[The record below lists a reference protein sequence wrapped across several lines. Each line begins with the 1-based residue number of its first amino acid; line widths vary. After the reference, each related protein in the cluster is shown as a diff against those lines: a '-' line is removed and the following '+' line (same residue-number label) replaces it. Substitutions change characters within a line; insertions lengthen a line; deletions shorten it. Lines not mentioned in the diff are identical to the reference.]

1 MGYWILTLSVFFI
14 GFLSKNKIMN
24 TLENM
29 VGKISN
35 NLKGFYLKK
44 ITQLRK
50 LLLGISNKLDRKLN
64 KDTFIQNSLSPKLL
78 VEEEL
83 LKIEPYIK
91 RIDDGVRNPDIKN
104 LALMGSYGSGKSTI
118 IKNFTFLHP
127 EYKILNLSLG
137 SYSKKETS
145 DAGDQDS
152 NLDDLNEKLENSLVK
167 QMIYREKN
175 SKLPYSRFKK
185 INHISRKKMILFFL
199 LFLIS
204 FMSFLYLKNFLNLK
218 DILLKNIE
226 IINKDTGRIDFFVYI
241 FFSVSSFIILFQFFQ
256 TATTQFKLSKLNFA
270 NVSIE
275 GNENNSS
282 YFNKYIDE
290 ILYYFETNK
299 FDVVI
304 IEDVDRFRS
313 IKVFEHLKELNILLN
328 NSKQIDRNI
337 TFVYALKED
346 IFSNSEEDIEEHE
359 SEIRTKFFEL
369 IIPIIPVVDTFNSRD
384 YLVPMMTE
392 KYLGDLDAGFATFL
406 KDISLYIQDLRLLT
420 NIVNEYFIYLDIHK
434 SLSGSINEQALF
446 SIIALKN
453 LIPSA
458 YTNLQKSKGL
468 IYDLVVRKVHDGTLK
483 NDVEAELKE
492 IREDLK
498 KIENQIKIDKIS
510 ETKKFL
516 FDKGISSQGRL
527 MVNGVTQY
535 LEVVNKEVIDA
546 MLADSE
552 EYITGYKNNGGAIN
566 IKKSDFIEI
575 IKEKDEVLKDRKQN
589 KQIEFDLKKKE
600 LETFYRLSLQQKLKT
615 YPELSNLVFN
625 AENAQYVD
633 EKDFILYVLS
643 NGYIAEDYPT
653 YLSVFYEEKSMTIN
667 DKNLLVK
674 LKSNQKIGF
683 DERIDNTKEFVNEFL
698 PQDYEKIGVL
708 NVNILIYLFS
718 TKYEGE
724 YGIRDVVLE
733 NLFEQ
738 DEQSYLQNMGVM
750 LSIDKSDVANIFF
763 EILKKY
769 KVDFVAKCGAEM
781 KNKLINEILYSCVSD
796 ISSYYQRDERKK
808 VLLDVLSRPIPEY
821 DEYGNE
827 FDEKV
832 YLIKENILSRPNF
845 FVEIEE
851 YIESN
856 EVMQILTEH
865 NDNPDTSSDAKIYFK
880 EIELER
886 LSQEQFNNFI
896 KYELYGY
903 EPVTFFGILNYKKLD
918 VAKEVSYQQILL
930 SEIENL
936 IGATK
941 RNLEIFVNDV
951 LLKLDNLSE
960 TESSFLEL
968 VNSSM
973 LKSIKSDLIDKS
985 NVVIN
990 QLHLVEEVSLWEN
1003 FLKEKKCAIT
1013 WINLNNYYETE
1024 NMNLGVLKS
1033 IFNIQEDILTLKN
1046 QYNISN
1052 SKNEIKEFLKI
1063 LVDKKVINVNN
1074 DNIELLKIATYDASS
1089 LDNKAIQLL
1098 VENNLVDFNLEN
1110 INIFKDNGII
1120 IDLLLNHPTE
1130 FIENYQEIQLDD
1142 DSLIILI
1149 KEWEIDSIDKLLE
1162 IVVETE
1168 TGGLFQNN
1176 ELVSIL
1182 IERKIISND
1191 NLFLKLL
1198 ENTEKNHLKK
1208 YFIFNLQEGKLS
1220 KLVIEQVL
1228 TSFYENDM
1236 DDFTL
1241 EQYNSIFDNIAD
1253 SDLFIKLLNNI
1264 FMKGKLDS
1272 SSIDK
1277 VMDWLRSQN
1286 KPISEIYIGQDN
1298 EVIIKNSSENK
1309 KLMENLKNIGL
1320 VSKSTEIDENTLSIY
1335 NKRKHPKIKQ
1345 N

>member
-1 MGYWILTLSVFFI
+1 MLSFFFI
-14 GFLSKNKIMN
+14 GFLSKNKVMN

-35 NLKGFYLKK
+35 NLKVFYFKK
-44 ITQLRK
+44 ITQLSK

-83 LKIEPYIK
+83 IKIEPYIK

-145 DAGDQDS
+145 DVGDQDS
-152 NLDDLNEKLENSLVK
+152 NLDGLNEKLENSLVK

-185 INHISRKKMILFFL
+185 INHISSKKMILFFL
-199 LFLIS
+199 IFIIS

-218 DILLKNIE
+218 DILSKNIE
-226 IINKDTGRIDFFVYI
+226 IINNNNGRIDFFIYI
-241 FFSVSSFIILFQFFQ
+241 SFSISSCIILFKFFQ
-256 TATTQFKLSKLNFA
+256 TAMTQFKLSKLNFA

-290 ILYYFETNK
+290 ILYYFETKK

-304 IEDVDRFRS
+304 VEDVDRFRS

-337 TFVYALKED
+337 TFIYALKED

-369 IIPIIPVVDTFNSRD
+369 IIPIIPVVDAFNSRD
-384 YLVPMMTE
+384 YLVPMMIE
-392 KYLGDLDAGFATFL
+392 KYDGVLDSEFEIFL

-420 NIVNEYFIYLDIHK
+420 NIVNEYFIYIDIHK
-434 SLSGSINEQALF
+434 SLSSSMNEHRLF

-458 YTNLQKSKGL
+458 YTNLQKSQGF
-468 IYDLVVRKVHDGTLK
+468 IYDLVVKKVHDDSLK
-483 NDVEAELKE
+483 LNIEDELKE
-492 IREDLK
+492 IREDIQ
-498 KIENQIKIDKIS
+498 KIENQLKIDKIS

-516 FDKGISSQGRL
+516 FDKGVSKEDSIE
-527 MVNGVTQY
+527 VNGTIKGLQ
-535 LEVVNKEVIDA
+535 LVNIEIIDA
-546 MLADSE
+546 MFEDSK
-552 EYITGYKNNGGAIN
+552 EYISARRVIQGEIQ
-566 IKKSDFIEI
+566 IERSEFIDI

-589 KQIEFDLKKKE
+589 KQKEFDLKKNE
-600 LETFYRLSLQQKLKT
+600 LEIFYRLSLQQKLKN
-615 YPELSNLVFN
+615 YPELIKLIFDKEKDCYIN
-625 AENAQYVD
+625 

-674 LKSNQKIGF
+674 LKSNQKIEF
-683 DERIDNTKEFVNEFL
+683 DDKPDNIKEFVKEFL
-698 PQDYEKIGVL
+698 PQDYAKKGIL

-718 TKYEGE
+718 TE
-724 YGIRDVVLE
+724 YDDEHGMRDVVLE
-733 NLFEQ
+733 NLFAQ
-738 DEQSYLQNMGVM
+738 DEQSYLQNLET
-750 LSIDKSDVANIFF
+750 LSSSNKSDISNLFF

-769 KVDFVAKCGAEM
+769 MVDFIARSGAEI
-781 KNKLINEILYSCVSD
+781 KNKLINVIFYSCLND
-796 ISSYYQRDERKK
+796 ISSYYQRDEREKI
-808 VLLDVLSRPIPEY
+808 LLDVLTIPISEY

-827 FDEKV
+827 FDDKV

-845 FVEIEE
+845 FVEIED
-851 YIESN
+851 YIDSN

-865 NDNPDTSSDAKIYFK
+865 NDNPDTSVDAEIYFK
-880 EIELER
+880 EINLEG

-918 VAKEVSYQQILL
+918 VTKAVSYQQILL
-930 SEIENL
+930 SDIENL
-936 IGATK
+936 IDATR
-941 RNLEIFVNDV
+941 RNLEMFVNGV
-951 LLKLDNLSE
+951 LLKLDDLSE

-968 VNSSM
+968 VNSSVSES
-973 LKSIKSDLIDKS
+973 LKSDLIDKS

-990 QLHLVEEVSLWEN
+990 QLHQVEDVSLWEN
-1003 FLKEKKCAIT
+1003 FLKKKKCVIT
-1013 WINLNNYYETE
+1013 WINLKDYYETE

-1046 QYNISN
+1046 QYNISD
-1052 SKNEIKEFLKI
+1052 SKKEIKEFLKI
-1063 LVDKKVINVNN
+1063 LVDKKVINVTSN
-1074 DNIELLKIATYDASS
+1074 NIELLKIATYDAGS
-1089 LDNKAIQLL
+1089 LDNKAIHLL
-1098 VENNLVDFNLEN
+1098 VENDLVDFNLEN
-1110 INIFKDNGII
+1110 INIFKGNGVITE
-1120 IDLLLNHPTE
+1120 LLLNHPTE
-1130 FIENYQEIQLDD
+1130 FIENYKEINLLDD
-1142 DSLIILI
+1142 DLIVLI

-1162 IVVETE
+1162 IVAGTETE
-1168 TGGLFQNN
+1168 GLFQNN

-1182 IERKIISND
+1182 AERKIISND

-1236 DDFTL
+1236 DDFSL

-1277 VMDWLRSQN
+1277 VMDWLGTQN
-1286 KPISEIYIGQDN
+1286 KPISEIYIGQN
-1298 EVIIKNSSENK
+1298 SEVIIKNSSENK
-1309 KLMENLKNIGL
+1309 KLVENLKNIGL
-1320 VSKSTEIDENTLSIY
+1320 VSKITETDENTLSIY

>member
-1 MGYWILTLSVFFI
+1 MLSIFFIVFF
-14 GFLSKNKIMN
+14 SKNKIMN
-24 TLENM
+24 TFGSRLE
-29 VGKISN
+29 KITNS
-35 NLKGFYLKK
+35 LKGFYFNK
-44 ITQLRK
+44 ITQLSK
-50 LLLGISNKLDRKLN
+50 LLRGISNKLDRKLN
-64 KDTFIQNSLSPKLL
+64 KDIFIQNSLSPKLL
-78 VEEEL
+78 EEEEL
-83 LKIEPYIK
+83 KKIKPYIK
-91 RIDDGVRNPDIKN
+91 RIDDGVRNSDIKN

-137 SYSKKETS
+137 SYSKKENIQQTA
-145 DAGDQDS
+145 DGGDQDRI
-152 NLDDLNEKLENSLVK
+152 LDDLNEKLENSLVK

-185 INHISRKKMILFFL
+185 INHISRKRMISFFL
-199 LFLIS
+199 LVFSSLI
-204 FMSFLYLKNFLNLK
+204 SFLYLKNFLNLK
-218 DILLKNIE
+218 GILLKNIE
-226 IINKDTGRIDFFVYI
+226 FIDNNTDRFDLLFFGV
-241 FFSVSSFIILFQFFQ
+241 FFISSFIILLQFIQ
-256 TATTQFKLSKLNFA
+256 TVMTQFKLSKLNFA

-328 NSKQIDRNI
+328 NSKQIGRNI

-384 YLVPMMTE
+384 YLVPMMSEMHDGDMDTE
-392 KYLGDLDAGFATFL
+392 FNVFL

-458 YTNLQKSKGL
+458 YTNLQKSQGF
-468 IYDLVVRKVHDGTLK
+468 IYDLVVKKVHDGNLK
-483 NDVEAELKE
+483 NDIEAELEE

-498 KIENQIKIDKIS
+498 TIENQIKIDKIS

-516 FDKGISSQGRL
+516 FDKGLSRQDRIT
-527 MVNGVTQY
+527 VNEYTQD
-535 LEVVNKEVIDA
+535 LEAVNKEIIDA

-552 EYITGYKNNGGAIN
+552 EYITAYRSRGGTVR
-566 IKKSDFIEI
+566 IKRSDFIEI
-575 IKEKDEVLKDRKQN
+575 IKEKDEVLKDRMQN
-589 KQIEFDLKKKE
+589 KQKEFDLKKNE
-600 LETFYRLSLQQKLKT
+600 LEIFYRLSLQQKLKN
-615 YPELSNLVFN
+615 YPELIKLIFNVEN
-625 AENAQYVD
+625 AEYF
-633 EKDFILYVLS
+633 EKKDFILYVLS
-643 NGYIAEDYPT
+643 NGYVAEDYPT

-683 DERIDNTKEFVNEFL
+683 DESIDNTKEFVNEFL

-718 TKYEGE
+718 TKYEDE
-724 YGIRDVVLE
+724 HGIRDVVLGR
-733 NLFEQ
+733 LFEQ

-750 LSIDKSDVANIFF
+750 LSIDKSDVANLFF
-763 EILKKY
+763 EVLKKY
-769 KVDFVAKCGAEM
+769 KVDFLVKCGAEI
-781 KNKLINEILYSCVSD
+781 KNKLIDGIFYSCLSD
-796 ISSYYQRDERKK
+796 ISSYYRRDEREK
-808 VLLDVLSRPIPEY
+808 VLLDVLAIPIIEY
-821 DEYGNE
+821 DELGNE
-827 FDEKV
+827 LDDEV

-845 FVEIEE
+845 FVEIDE
-851 YIESN
+851 YIDSD
-856 EVMQILTEH
+856 EVMRILTEH
-865 NDNPDTSSDAKIYFK
+865 NDTPDTSGDAEIYFK
-880 EIELER
+880 EIDLEEF
-886 LSQEQFNNFI
+886 SQEQFNNFI

-903 EPVTFFGILNYKKLD
+903 EPVTFFGILNYKNLD
-918 VAKEVSYQQILL
+918 ETKEVSYQQILL
-930 SEIENL
+930 SDIENL
-936 IGATK
+936 IGATN

-951 LLKLDNLSE
+951 LLKLDDLSE

-968 VNSSM
+968 VNSSVSES
-973 LKSIKSDLIDKS
+973 LKSDLIDKS

-990 QLHLVEEVSLWEN
+990 QLHQVEDVSLWEN
-1003 FLKEKKCAIT
+1003 FLKKRKCVIT
-1013 WINLNNYYETE
+1013 WINLKAYYETE

-1033 IFNIQEDILTLKN
+1033 IFNIQEDIVTLKN
-1046 QYNISN
+1046 QYNISD

-1063 LVDKKVINVNN
+1063 LVDKKVINVTSN
-1074 DNIELLKIATYDASS
+1074 NIELLKIATYDAGS
-1089 LDNKAIQLL
+1089 LDNKAIHLL
-1098 VENNLVDFNLEN
+1098 VENDLVDFNLEN
-1110 INIFKDNGII
+1110 INIFKDNGVITE
-1120 IDLLLNHPTE
+1120 LLLNHPTE
-1130 FIENYQEIQLDD
+1130 FIENYKEINLLDD
-1142 DSLIILI
+1142 DLIVLI

-1162 IVVETE
+1162 IVAGTETE
-1168 TGGLFQNN
+1168 GLFQNN

-1182 IERKIISND
+1182 VERKIISND

-1236 DDFTL
+1236 DDFSL

-1277 VMDWLRSQN
+1277 VMDWLRNQN
-1286 KPISEIYIGQDN
+1286 KPISEIYIGQDS